1 MATELSSL
9 IKGLFRLMC
18 PTTAAGSWRNLSP
31 CPRAL
36 LEASILKGKPWA
48 NKASA
53 PRGLQPSLPCG
64 MGCWGLGLFLRKGGR
79 WKPQPP
85 RPQREALLGW
95 NPTGR
100 FEMASPAEDSLQGWK
115 GDKGNFWEPQKL
127 PPIPATQIVTRESK
141 YLRSSHRLELEGEAV
156 GGLSPCGHSSG
167 ERGLG
172 GHPWQA
178 QGADPHLGTPGVF

>member
-1 MATELSSL
+1 MQNIYGKERVVLLSVL
-9 IKGLFRLMC
+9 
-18 PTTAAGSWRNLSP
+18 
-31 CPRAL
+31 
-36 LEASILKGKPWA
+36 
-48 NKASA
+48 
-53 PRGLQPSLPCG
+53 
-64 MGCWGLGLFLRKGGR
+64 
-79 WKPQPP
+79 
-85 RPQREALLGW
+85 

-127 PPIPATQIVTRESK
+127 PPIPATQTVPRESK

-172 GHPWQA
+172 GHPWQTQELPLTLA
-178 QGADPHLGTPGVF
+178 LQGSSERWYPPTTSHSQPEALLRPPGRRDNAGGTGVPRQLSWTSGKLLRPCSSL